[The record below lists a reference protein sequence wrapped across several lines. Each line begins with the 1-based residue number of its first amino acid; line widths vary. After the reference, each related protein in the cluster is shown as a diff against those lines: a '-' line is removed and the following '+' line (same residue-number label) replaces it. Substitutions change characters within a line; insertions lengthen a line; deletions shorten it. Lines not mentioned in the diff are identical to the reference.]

1 MPGMGDRER
10 LHDHILGSLAAAALG
25 DAMGAAT
32 EQHEISEILA
42 EHNGLLRELIAPSSD
57 TFSGGNLPGQ
67 ITDDTSQ
74 MFAMAESIIE
84 ANGDLTE
91 QDWIQKLL
99 HWSQTSPMARMMGP
113 TTKPLL
119 EALSKGEDTSAIGRV
134 GTSTR
139 KVASFGTTNGAAMR
153 IAPAGL
159 VHPGDKEAAVR
170 LAWVT
175 SRPTHD
181 TQIALAGAGAIAAGV
196 AEALLVDADVYTVAQ
211 ACLWGARHGE
221 ALGAREGRRVP
232 GPNVARRIE
241 IAIEEALRATDFE
254 DALRRIEASV
264 GNSVMTVESVPA
276 AVGVF
281 VAASGDP
288 LESAVGGTNI
298 GNDTDTIAAMA
309 GSLAGA
315 LRGID
320 AVPRDLFETVKAVN
334 SEDIEAIANGLTAIA
349 WRRATAAGLAG

>member
-320 AVPRDLFETVKAVN
+320 AVPRDLFETVKAGN